1 MSKERMRIP
10 LFVVVLLIALILFAP
25 LYLSLELIEFKADNT
40 DHLWPLVASLGIIAI
55 IIERSLEIFLTA
67 FRAQRSEEMDLEISR
82 IKDKISTAS
91 PGGKRASDLA
101 ESLADSQQKKLK
113 FSSETRVYS
122 LWSGLFV
129 GILASAVGIRSLQTL
144 IDPDAFSAADSY
156 QRSLFTFIDVLLTGG
171 ILAGGSD
178 GIHKLVE
185 VLRAFLDKS
194 RSSLRGETPER
205 KPAD

>member
-1 MSKERMRIP
+1 MSKEAKKK
-10 LFVVVLLIALILFAP
+10 LVLALLIALILSAP

-40 DHLWPLVASLGIIAI
+40 DHLWPLLASLGIIAI

-67 FRAQRSEEMDLEISR
+67 FRAQRSEEMDLEIR
-82 IKDKISTAS
+82 GIKDRISKAS
-91 PGGKRASDLA
+91 PGGQKASKLT
-101 ESLADSQQKKLK
+101 ESLEGLQQKKLK
-113 FSSETRVYS
+113 RSSGTRVYS

-129 GILASAVGIRSLQTL
+129 GILVSAVGIRSLQTL
-144 IDPDAFSAADSY
+144 IDPEAFREADSY
-156 QRSLFTFIDVLLTGG
+156 QRALFTLVDVLLTGG

-194 RSSLRGETPER
+194 RNSLKGET
-205 KPAD
+205 AA